1 MSLLRAS
8 NHKGLKPDD
17 LKLTYDT
24 EDLKFESTAAVKPI
38 ESIIGQERAIK
49 ALRLGVELRSQGYN
63 IFITGLSGTGKSTTV
78 KRVLETINPAC
89 PIIYDYAYVN
99 NFKDEDRP
107 ILLRFRAGKACVF
120 KKDLSVCI
128 SFLKEQIP
136 QILET
141 KPFITHKKKLITG
154 IGNAQQKMM
163 NEFEKKLNKD
173 NLTLGQIKV
182 DEMARPEIM
191 AVVDN
196 QPYLIQQLDELIQ
209 EKKITKTKAKTF
221 IKKYT
226 EYQQDLRS
234 IYKSGLQLSQKFKE
248 ELEALEKKA
257 VGQVVSVIF
266 EDLKKKYKDKK
277 IRKFLN
283 DISEDILLSL
293 EIFKGQKPGSE
304 QLESGIIVD
313 YFKEYEINIILD
325 NSNLKKCPV
334 IIETSPTYSN
344 LFGSIE
350 KFSDGSG
357 GWFADFTRIKVGSL
371 LRANGGYLILNAMD
385 TFSEPGV
392 WKALKRV
399 LYHGLLE
406 IQDQS
411 SAMQLIP
418 SILKPEPIHVDT
430 KIILIGNNYSYSM
443 MSAYEDDFNKI
454 FKVKA
459 EFDYEMNV
467 SETALEKYVQVIKR
481 IIQKEKLRDFDSGA
495 VAKIIEYSSRYA
507 GSKKKLTTRFA
518 YISDLV
524 REANFWAGDVKS
536 KTVSAY
542 HVDQAYNSAKER
554 HGLYESKMSEMISDG
569 TILIDT
575 EGSRIGQINGLAVY
589 GNDSHSYG
597 KPTRITAAV
606 SLGNGSIV
614 NVEREAGL
622 SGSSHNKGVLI
633 ISGYFKEKFGRNIP
647 LSFTASLVFEQG
659 YGKIDGDSA
668 SITEICALLS
678 TLSKIPLKQSL
689 AITGSVNQKGDIQ
702 PIGGVNEK
710 IEGFFDVCNSSGLT
724 GKQGVIIPLQNVEDL
739 MLKDDVIE
747 AVKKKKFHIYPVATV
762 EEAIGLLTGVRAGK
776 MLESGHYQVNT
787 IFGCVEKCLRE
798 MRRKVKPAPAQLNK
812 QNSKRVKSKKKK

>member
-1 MSLLRAS
+1 MPLLRAS
-8 NHKGLKPDD
+8 NHKELKPDD

-24 EDLKFESTAAVKPI
+24 KDLKFESTAAVKPI

-107 ILLRFRAGKACVF
+107 ILLRFKAGKACEF
-120 KKDLSVCI
+120 KKDLTVCI
-128 SFLKEQIP
+128 SFLKEHIP

-141 KPFITHKKKLITG
+141 KPFITRKKKLVTG
-154 IGNAQQKMM
+154 FGNAQQKMM
-163 NEFEKKLNKD
+163 NEFEKKLSKD

-196 QPYLIQQLDELIQ
+196 QPYVIQQLDELIQ
-209 EKKITKTKAKTF
+209 EKKITKAKAKTF

-234 IYKSGLQLSQKFKE
+234 IYKSGLQLSQQFKE
-248 ELEALEKKA
+248 ELEALEKEA
-257 VGQVVSVIF
+257 VEQVVSVTF
-266 EDLKKKYKDKK
+266 EELKKKYKDKK
-277 IRKFLN
+277 IRKYLN
-283 DISEDILLSL
+283 DVSEDILLSL
-293 EIFKGQKPGSE
+293 EIFKGQKPASE

-313 YFKEYEINIILD
+313 YFKEYEVNIILD

-344 LFGSIE
+344 LLGSIE

-399 LYHGLLE
+399 LYYGLLE

-459 EFDYEMNV
+459 EFDYEMKV
-467 SETALEKYVQVIKR
+467 SETTLEKYVQVIKR
-481 IIQKEKLRDFDSGA
+481 IIEKEKLLEFDSDA

-507 GSKKKLTTRFA
+507 GSKKKLTARFA

-542 HVDQAYNSAKER
+542 HVDQAYNSGKER
-554 HGLYESKMSEMISDG
+554 HGLYESKVSEMISEG

-575 EGSRIGQINGLAVY
+575 EGARIGQINGLAVY
-589 GNDSHSYG
+589 GNDTHSYG

-606 SLGNGSIV
+606 SLGNGRII

-647 LSFTASLVFEQG
+647 LSFAASLVFEQG

-678 TLSKIPLKQSL
+678 TLSEIPLKQSL

-710 IEGFFDVCNSSGLT
+710 IEGFFDVCNSRGLT
-724 GKQGVIIPLQNVEDL
+724 GKQGVIIPVQNIEDL
-739 MLKDDVIE
+739 MLKDNVIE
-747 AVKKKKFHIYPVATV
+747 AVKKKKFHIYPVSTV

-776 MLESGHYQVNT
+776 MLKGGHYQVNT
-787 IFGCVEKCLRE
+787 VFGCVEKCLRE
-798 MRRKVKPAPAQLNK
+798 MRRRVKPAPPQSIK
-812 QNSKRVKSKKKK
+812 QNIKRAKSKKKK